1 MQLSLKIIFIQIKNS
16 VSKLSIS
23 PENTEEKT
31 IFEPDANGEKS
42 DLETSKLNANVKIHL
57 PMSQT
62 ELDEGMTNSNSMAA
76 MSERG

>member
-1 MQLSLKIIFIQIKNS
+1 MQLRFEDNIYSVKNS

-57 PMSQT
+57 PMMKQ
-62 ELDEGMTNSNSMAA
+62 NSM
-76 MSERG
+76 RV